1 MKTFSKVKYRFNF
14 QGHREIL
21 GDHKTTLEFTK
32 DSFLTKRGNCI
43 IGVKADF
50 EVDDLKK
57 FLGFKKIKIKIIVA
71 KLDDELVAVPNKT
84 FNDNHEIVI
93 RIGEFISPR
102 TFAVNATKASINI
115 DRNVIKALK
124 DDKAK
129 GIVEIEGI

>member
-1 MKTFSKVKYRFNF
+1 MKYRFNF

-32 DSFLTKRGNCI
+32 DSLLTTRGNCI

-50 EVDDLKK
+50 EVDELKK
-57 FLGFKKIKIKIIVA
+57 FLRCEKIKIWIRVH
-71 KLDDELVAVPNKT
+71 DFFDELIAVPNKN

-115 DRNVIKALK
+115 DRSVIKALK
-124 DDKAK
+124 DDKVI

>member
-1 MKTFSKVKYRFNF
+1 VKYRFNF
-14 QGHREIL
+14 RGHREIL

-50 EVDDLKK
+50 EVDELKK
-57 FLGFKKIKIKIIVA
+57 FLRCEKIKIGIRVH
-71 KLDDELVAVPNKT
+71 DFFDELIAVPNKN

-102 TFAVNATKASINI
+102 TFAVNATKASKDINRKLI
-115 DRNVIKALK
+115 NALK
-124 DDKAK
+124 QDKIK